1 MAQYYTLDEAAQ
13 RLGLTT
19 DEFRRKLA
27 TEWKQ
32 SPRRYPDG
40 ATLRFQAG
48 EIDELART
56 RSGHSDAD
64 VPLADEPLRLADDHS
79 SDDFVPLGGDEMI
92 VHRDKPASSGRLKKS
107 ASDSDVR
114 LDLAGGTVRPAAHP
128 GHSTEDIDLDA
139 EQRSKPPSSKKNK
152 PAPQVTGESAKGAD
166 KGSDFDLGLTSDSS
180 DEFELQ
186 LTDESDEVDIG
197 VIPGGKGVKS
207 GDSGINLQAPAD
219 SGISLEKSSDF
230 ELALEG
236 EGPKSGPRSG
246 PRTPPRTGPKSGPKT
261 APKSGPKTGPKT
273 GPQPLPGAGDESE
286 FELTLDDSAT
296 DATSAFPEAEQ
307 NDIFET
313 DFELPALDDESG
325 SEAVA
330 LEESDTDL
338 ESSDFDLAVD
348 EHASDEES
356 GSQVVALE
364 EDEAAAGD
372 EDLDELEAADDLE
385 PEVRPAR
392 AAAAPADWGIL
403 PGLVLIPC
411 VLVMAVVGLMS
422 WELVHG
428 MQNYQQPGKATGPIV
443 RFFAESFGDGKLP
456 AE

>member
-1 MAQYYTLDEAAQ
+1 MAQYYTLEEAAQ
-13 RLGLTT
+13 RLGLST
-19 DEFRRKLA
+19 DAFRRKLA
-27 TEWKQ
+27 TEWRQ
-32 SPRRYPDG
+32 TPRRYPDG

-56 RSGHSDAD
+56 LGGGSDPD
-64 VPLADEPLRLADDHS
+64 LKLADEPLLLADDHS
-79 SDDFVPLGGDEMI
+79 SDDFVPLGGDDMI
-92 VHRDKPASSGRLKKS
+92 LHRDKPASSGKIKKS
-107 ASDSDVR
+107 GDSDVR
-114 LDLAGGTVRPAAHP
+114 LDVAGGTVRPAAHP

-139 EQRSKPPSSKKNK
+139 EQRSKPASSKKLR
-152 PAPQVTGESAKGAD
+152 PAPQVTGDPAKGGD
-166 KGSDFDLGLTSDSS
+166 KGSDFDLSLTSDSS

-186 LTDESDEVDIG
+186 LTDDSDEVDIG
-197 VIPGGKGVKS
+197 VLPGGKGIKA

-236 EGPKSGPRSG
+236 DAPKSGPRSG
-246 PRTPPRTGPKSGPKT
+246 PRTPPRSG
-261 APKSGPKTGPKT
+261 PKSGPKTGPKT
-273 GPQPLPGAGDESE
+273 GPQPIVGAGDESE
-286 FELTLDDSAT
+286 FELTLDDNAAMG
-296 DATSAFPEAEQ
+296 DATSAFPEGEQ
-307 NDIFET
+307 KDIFET

-338 ESSDFDLAVD
+338 ESSDFDLAID
-348 EHASDEES
+348 EGDAAAEGDES

-364 EDEAAAGD
+364 DDEGAAAAD
-372 EDLDELEAADDLE
+372 EDLDELEAAEDVDAAD
-385 PEVRPAR
+385 EVQPVRAGPAR
-392 AAAAPADWGIL
+392 KADWGLI
-403 PGLVLIPC
+403 PALVLIFC
-411 VLVMAVVGLMS
+411 VPIMALAGLMS

-443 RFFAESFGDGKLP
+443 RYFAETFGDGKLP